1 MDYQR
6 VKHEFDLACGG
17 VIVGVTKETYEYE
30 PTTVNVECDEETK
43 GSFNGIWPEDHVIF
57 TLKTDD
63 EAPAVDINLP
73 AKQFLE
79 LLEAMKTAY
88 DEGSWGDHGDQTFH
102 NKVRLVLGLPE
113 EN

>member
-6 VKHEFDLACGG
+6 VKHEFDLACGD
-17 VIVGVTKETYEYE
+17 VIVGITKETYENE
-30 PTTVNVECDEETK
+30 PTTVDIEADADTK
-43 GSFNGIWPEDHVIF
+43 GGFNGIWPEDHVIF
-57 TLKTDD
+57 TLKGS
-63 EAPAVDINLP
+63 EELPSVDINLP
-73 AKQFLE
+73 AKQFIEFLY
-79 LLEAMKTAY
+79 AMKTAY